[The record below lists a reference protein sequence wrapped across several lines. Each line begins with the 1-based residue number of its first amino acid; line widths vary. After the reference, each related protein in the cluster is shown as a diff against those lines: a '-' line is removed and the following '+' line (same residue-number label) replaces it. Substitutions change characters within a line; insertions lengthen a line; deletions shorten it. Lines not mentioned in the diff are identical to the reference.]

1 METTAPL
8 ARHPFGDTG
17 LKVAPLGFG
26 AAPIGFLATDQERI
40 DRIVGELA
48 ACGVNVIDTAALYEG
63 SEEAIGKALSGRR
76 DSFLLVSKCG
86 QAFPDLPGKEWSAT
100 VISATIDRSLQRL
113 RTDRLDVMLLHS
125 CDREVLEDGEAIAA
139 LVTARDAG
147 KLRFIGYSG
156 DNSAAAEAAL
166 IPEFS
171 VIETSVNLC
180 DQSNIDAVLPITLA
194 HGIGVI
200 AKRPLA
206 NTAWRMPE
214 SLSGMYQN
222 YARPYCE
229 RFQAMGLELEEES
242 GLSWSEIALRFTLF
256 QPGVHVGIVGTTN
269 PDNVRRNAE
278 AAARGPLP
286 DDLTARIRHAFTQAE
301 AASGSPWPG
310 LT

>member
-17 LKVAPLGFG
+17 LKVSPLGFG
-26 AAPIGFLATDQERI
+26 AAPIGFLATDQARI

-63 SEEAIGKALSGRR
+63 SEEAIGKAISGRR
-76 DSFLLVSKCG
+76 DSFVLVSKCG
-86 QAFPDLPGKEWSAT
+86 QEFPDLPGKEWSAA

-113 RTDRLDVMLLHS
+113 QTDRLDVMLLHS
-125 CDREVLEDGEAIAA
+125 CDRDILLQGEAIAA
-139 LVTARDAG
+139 LIAARDAG

-156 DNSAAAEAAL
+156 DNSAAAEAAM
-166 IPEFS
+166 IPEIS

-180 DQSNIDAVLPITLA
+180 DQSNIDAVLPVA
-194 HGIGVI
+194 RANGIGVI

-206 NTAWRMPE
+206 NTAWRPPE
-214 SLSGMYQN
+214 ALSGMYQN

-229 RFQAMGLELEEES
+229 RFQAMALEEEP
-242 GLSWSEIALRFTLF
+242 GLSWAEVALRFAIF

-286 DDLTARIRHAFTQAE
+286 DGLTERIRQAFSQAE